1 MYQIGDIV
9 VYGTEGIA
17 EIGGE
22 IEREFGGQKMKY
34 FVLHP
39 IEKKTETVY
48 VPIGNEK
55 AMSKMR
61 GILTKEEAETLISNL
76 PQERPAWIKNDR
88 ERQKVYR
95 DTLLFGSSQEV
106 LTMARAL
113 HLHQIEQLARGKKLH
128 AADERFMRDAEK
140 MIFAELSYALGI
152 TQEEVL
158 QRLVRLD
165 KNSQK

>member
-17 EIGGE
+17 EIGE
-22 IEREFGGQKMKY
+22 VIEREFGGKMMQY

-39 IEKKTETVY
+39 LEKKTETVY
-48 VPIGNEK
+48 VPIENEK

-61 GILTKEEAETLISNL
+61 SVLSPEEAERLIEEL
-76 PQERPAWIKNDR
+76 PQEKAPWIRNDR

-95 DTLLFGSSQEV
+95 DMLLYGSSKDV
-106 LTMARAL
+106 LSMARAL
-113 HLHQIEQLARGKKLH
+113 YLHQIEQLARGKKLH